1 MAAPNVSA
9 VNVDLQ
15 AQVDRA
21 VAAMRQEE
29 ASKLSLEQ
37 VKLFGVHSFVHVIMC
52 ACDNSFSYL

>member
-1 MAAPNVSA
+1 MAAPNVSV

-52 ACDNSFSYL
+52 ACDC